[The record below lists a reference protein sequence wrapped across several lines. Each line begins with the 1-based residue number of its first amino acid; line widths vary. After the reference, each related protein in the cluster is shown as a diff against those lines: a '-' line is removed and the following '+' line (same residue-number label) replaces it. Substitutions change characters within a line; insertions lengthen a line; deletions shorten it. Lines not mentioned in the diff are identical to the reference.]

1 MVIENKAREAE
12 RIVSQLVDEAERRK
26 EEARELQREVASA
39 RYVSNL
45 YHIIKPKNSMQV
57 ISKVF
62 NLKSLFIL
70 LRLQR
75 FGKTRQK

>member
-39 RYVSNL
+39 RY
-45 YHIIKPKNSMQV
+45 IIKSY
-57 ISKVF
+57 ISTYYMYYLKIF
-62 NLKSLFIL
+62 GFAFYSCLKSSHLYALNFAH
-70 LRLQR
+70 RV
-75 FGKTRQK
+75 

>member
-39 RYVSNL
+39 RYIIKS
-45 YHIIKPKNSMQV
+45 YQIIKP
-57 ISKVF
+57 
-62 NLKSLFIL
+62 
-70 LRLQR
+70 
-75 FGKTRQK
+75 

>member
-39 RYVSNL
+39 RYIRIK
-45 YHIIKPKNSMQV
+45 IIPHYQTIEIPRHS
-57 ISKVF
+57 
-62 NLKSLFIL
+62 
-70 LRLQR
+70 
-75 FGKTRQK
+75 T

>member
-39 RYVSNL
+39 RYIRNK
-45 YHIIKPKNSMQV
+45 IIPHYYTIKIDIEGIQPMITFHFLSITEIRKDSPKIN
-57 ISKVF
+57 
-62 NLKSLFIL
+62 
-70 LRLQR
+70 
-75 FGKTRQK
+75 

>member
-45 YHIIKPKNSMQV
+45 YHIIKPKNSIIQG
-57 ISKVF
+57 I
-62 NLKSLFIL
+62 
-70 LRLQR
+70 QP
-75 FGKTRQK
+75 